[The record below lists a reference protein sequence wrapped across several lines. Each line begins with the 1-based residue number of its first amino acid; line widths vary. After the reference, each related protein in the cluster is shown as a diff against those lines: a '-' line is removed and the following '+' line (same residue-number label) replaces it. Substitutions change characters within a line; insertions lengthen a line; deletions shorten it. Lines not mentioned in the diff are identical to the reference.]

1 MRTAMRNLALLVLL
15 AIGLAL
21 AALPRIERYFIAET
35 AAREEA
41 TLRLATAS
49 LRGAL
54 ARSEALPALLAER
67 PILSEI
73 LRDPDNEGLLPFAN
87 EQLRQTALTLELAD
101 IFVMDLRG
109 NTIAASNYRREA
121 SFVGRNFAYRPY
133 FTDALSLGR
142 GRFHALGVTSGQ
154 RGYYF
159 AAPIIDNTELLG
171 VVAVK
176 IHLDTFEQT
185 WRDGDNTIIVMDS
198 SNVIFLSDREEWH
211 FNTLGPIPDGAR
223 GRIAATRQYPLDQ
236 LTPLP
241 ATREPL
247 GPTTELLRIGAEEYV
262 TNIGLIAAAG
272 WRVWVLTPTRH
283 AILQARQALASIIL
297 VILFAGLV
305 GALFIQ
311 RRARLLERFDQQRH
325 HSEVLEARVTER
337 TADLHDANAQLRQEV
352 EERRLTE
359 ARLRKTQTDL
369 VQAGKLAALGQMS
382 AALSHEFNQPLAAVK
397 SYADNAATFLDRD
410 RPEEARQNIG
420 LISQMA
426 DRMAAISKHLRNF
439 ARRPQEKIGPVPLLP
454 VLDDALALMR
464 ARLAEVGAEISYDR
478 PEEEITVMGGQVRLQ
493 QVLVNLLSN
502 AIDAMEDQEVPV
514 IEISVETRGGRWQ
527 VSVRDHGPGLS
538 ETSLAQLFDPFFTT
552 KSPGKGLGLGLS
564 ISYNIV
570 RDFGGRLAAHNHE
583 GGGAV
588 FTVDLAPASDE
599 TEIAAQ

>member
-1 MRTAMRNLALLVLL
+1 MRNLALLVVL

-21 AALPRIERYFIAET
+21 AALPRIERYFIEQT

-101 IFVMDLRG
+101 IFVMDLDG

-426 DRMAAISKHLRNF
+426 DRMASISKHLRNF

-464 ARLAEVGAEISYDR
+464 ARLAEVGAEIRYDR

-502 AIDAMEDQEVPV
+502 AIDAMEDRDTPV
-514 IEISVETRGGRWQ
+514 IEIGVENRAGRWQ
-527 VSVRDHGPGLS
+527 VAVRDHGPGLS
-538 ETSLAQLFDPFFTT
+538 DASLAQLFDPFFTT

>member
-1 MRTAMRNLALLVLL
+1 MRNLALLVVL

-73 LRDPDNEGLLPFAN
+73 LRDPGNEGLLPFAN

-101 IFVMDLRG
+101 IFVMDLDG

-133 FTDALSLGR
+133 FADALSLGR

-464 ARLAEVGAEISYDR
+464 ARLAEVGSEIRYDR

-502 AIDAMEDQEVPV
+502 AIDAMEDQDTPV
-514 IEISVETRGGRWQ
+514 IEIGIENRAGRWQ

-538 ETSLAQLFDPFFTT
+538 DASLAQLFDPFFTT

>member
-1 MRTAMRNLALLVLL
+1 MRNLALLVVL

-73 LRDPDNEGLLPFAN
+73 LRDPGNEGLLPFAN

-101 IFVMDLRG
+101 IFVMDLDG

-133 FTDALSLGR
+133 FADALSLGR

-464 ARLAEVGAEISYDR
+464 ARLAEVGSEIRYDR

>member
-1 MRTAMRNLALLVLL
+1 MRNLALLVLL

-464 ARLAEVGAEISYDR
+464 ARLAEVGAEIRYDR
-478 PEEEITVMGGQVRLQ
+478 PKEEITVMGGQVRLQ

-514 IEISVETRGGRWQ
+514 IEISVENRGGRWQ

>member
-1 MRTAMRNLALLVLL
+1 MRNLALLVLL

-73 LRDPDNEGLLPFAN
+73 LRDPGNEGLLPFAN

-101 IFVMDLRG
+101 IFVMDLDG

-133 FTDALSLGR
+133 FADALSLGR

-464 ARLAEVGAEISYDR
+464 ARLAEVGSEIRYDR

-502 AIDAMEDQEVPV
+502 AIDAMEDQDPPV
-514 IEISVETRGGRWQ
+514 IEIGIENRAGRWQ

-538 ETSLAQLFDPFFTT
+538 DASLAQLFDPFFTT

>member
-1 MRTAMRNLALLVLL
+1 MRNLALLVLL

>member
-1 MRTAMRNLALLVLL
+1 MRNLALLVLL

-464 ARLAEVGAEISYDR
+464 ARLAEVGAEIRYDR

-538 ETSLAQLFDPFFTT
+538 DASLAQLFDPFFTT

>member
-1 MRTAMRNLALLVLL
+1 MRNLALLVVL

-73 LRDPDNEGLLPFAN
+73 LRDPGNEGLLPFAN

-101 IFVMDLRG
+101 IFVMDLDG

-133 FTDALSLGR
+133 FADALSLGR

-464 ARLAEVGAEISYDR
+464 ARLAEVGSEIRYDR

-538 ETSLAQLFDPFFTT
+538 DASLAQLFDPFFTT

>member
-1 MRTAMRNLALLVLL
+1 MRNLALLVLL

-464 ARLAEVGAEISYDR
+464 ARLAEVGAEIRYDR

-538 ETSLAQLFDPFFTT
+538 EASLAQLFDPFFTT

>member
-1 MRTAMRNLALLVLL
+1 MRNLALLVVL

-21 AALPRIERYFIAET
+21 AALPRIERYFIEQT

-101 IFVMDLRG
+101 IFVMDLDG

-133 FTDALSLGR
+133 FADALSLGR

-159 AAPIIDNTELLG
+159 AAPIINNTELLG

-241 ATREPL
+241 ATRDPL

-426 DRMAAISKHLRNF
+426 DRMASISKHLRNF

-464 ARLAEVGAEISYDR
+464 ARLAEVGAEIRYDR

-514 IEISVETRGGRWQ
+514 IEISVENRGGRWQ

-538 ETSLAQLFDPFFTT
+538 DASLAQLFDPFFTT